1 MDGVNPGRALPAQM
15 STPAYWAVLY
25 GLFIPTIY
33 FVGQFF
39 FSELISSNSRF
50 HFKQNQQSTHDSS
63 SVRTNLPHENVIAR
77 TFAETE

>member
-1 MDGVNPGRALPAQM
+1 MDGVNPGRELPAQM

-39 FSELISSNSRF
+39 FLSR
-50 HFKQNQQSTHDSS
+50 
-63 SVRTNLPHENVIAR
+63 
-77 TFAETE
+77 